1 MTREEAIEQIYT
13 RISKE
18 MAYKEQFYSVIEALE
33 RLKEPITL
41 AEFLGWEEGIEYEEL
56 YGDRFIIKDNSLYKT
71 YYANLDI
78 KYEIPRIA
86 EFDWSSGNIEWLRQA
101 KKVELKP
108 KAWIV
113 RDEYSYKCLI
123 MELEEQGYT
132 KAPHSR
138 GYSPVFPIIYINY
151 DGEYSEAQFGSTI
164 AKTYN
169 IVDYHKEPPRFY
181 AKIKGWELTK
191 DGDCYWY
198 KDENPIHGIYP
209 WSEEEAS
216 IYTKEEWAKL
226 GITEEN
232 ADFEEIKG
240 G

>member
-1 MTREEAIEQIYT
+1 MNRQKAIEQLKKFIKDS
-13 RISKE
+13 IKLH
-18 MAYKEQFYSVIEALE
+18 EQFYPCGFGEGSYNHQMFDEIIKSFE
-33 RLKEPITL
+33 EPITL
-41 AEFLGWEEGIEYEEL
+41 AEFLGWEEGVEYEEL

-86 EFDWSSGNIEWLRQA
+86 EFDWGSGNIEWLRQA

-132 KAPHSR
+132 EALHSR
-138 GYSPVFPIIYINY
+138 GYSPVFPIIYINS

-164 AKTYN
+164 ARMHN
-169 IVDYHKEPPRFY
+169 IVDYYKEPLN
-181 AKIKGWELTK
+181 IKNNTRWGW
-191 DGDCYWY
+191 
-198 KDENPIHGIYP
+198 
-209 WSEEEAS
+209 
-216 IYTKEEWAKL
+216 
-226 GITEEN
+226 
-232 ADFEEIKG
+232 
-240 G
+240 